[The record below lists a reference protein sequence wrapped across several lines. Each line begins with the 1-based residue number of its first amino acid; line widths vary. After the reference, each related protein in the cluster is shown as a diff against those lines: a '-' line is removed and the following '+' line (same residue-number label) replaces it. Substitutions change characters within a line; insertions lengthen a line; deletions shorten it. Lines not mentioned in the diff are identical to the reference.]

1 MKKTELIFNLISIPV
16 DIAALAAA
24 GTVSFYLR
32 FQFTQYVG
40 PVLFDLNFVD
50 LAGALAKIVP
60 LLLLIFAFLGLY
72 NLRGTRRFVH
82 EFNRILVGTSLVML
96 LGVVLFF
103 FNQSIFPSRF
113 IILSAWVLS
122 VIFILLGRFILKQV
136 QEASFAR
143 GYGLHKLVLVNGHG
157 MESKIIQKALRDR
170 SHGYEIVGE
179 LSNGPALL
187 GQLEQ
192 LAQQFH
198 LDEIMQA
205 DPSTPASENLQLV
218 EFARRKGIHFSFVPN
233 LFEVRQNSVE
243 INNLTGVPII
253 SLKNSPLDGW
263 GKVLKRILDIIVS
276 TFCLVIT
283 SPFFLI
289 LAILIKADSPGRVI
303 YAAERCGKR
312 ETFWFYKFRSMYA
325 HLSVGENFGNKGAE
339 DYLKTLINSN
349 DANRSGP
356 LYKIKNDPRVTPI
369 GRFLR
374 RSKLDEIPQFWNVL
388 KGDMSMVGPRPHL
401 PDQVERY
408 RDRYG
413 RMFSVKPGIFGLTQ
427 IAQISFPALPFEEEV
442 RLDTY
447 YIENWSLWLDIT
459 ILAKSFYMLVA
470 NEGSKEDY

>member
-1 MKKTELIFNLISIPV
+1 MKKTELIFNLISIPM
-16 DIAALAAA
+16 DIAALIAA
-24 GTVSFYLR
+24 GMVSFYLR
-32 FQFTQYVG
+32 FHFTEYVG
-40 PVLFDLNFVD
+40 PVLFDLNFSD
-50 LAGALAKIVP
+50 AASALVKVIP
-60 LLLLIFAFLGLY
+60 LLLLIFALLGLY
-72 NLRGTRRFVH
+72 NLRGTRRFIH
-82 EFNRILVGTSLVML
+82 EFNRILVGTSLGML
-96 LGVVLFF
+96 FGVVLFF

-113 IILSAWVLS
+113 IILAAWILS
-122 VIFILLGRFILKQV
+122 IIFILLGRFLLKQI
-136 QEASFAR
+136 QELTFAR

-157 MESKIIQKALRDR
+157 MESRIIQQALKDR

-179 LSNGPALL
+179 LSNGNNLINE
-187 GQLEQ
+187 LEQ
-192 LAQQFH
+192 LSAKFH

-205 DPSTPASENLQLV
+205 DPSASSFENLQLV

-233 LFEVRQNSVE
+233 LFEVHQNSVE

-263 GKVLKRILDIIVS
+263 GKVIKRILDIIVS
-276 TFCLVIT
+276 SICLIIT
-283 SPFFLI
+283 SPLFLI
-289 LAILIKADSPGRVI
+289 IAILIKLDSPGRII
-303 YAAERCGKR
+303 YAAERCGRR

-325 HLSVGENFGNKGAE
+325 HLSVGANFGNKEAE
-339 DYLKTLINSN
+339 EYLQTLIDSN

-356 LYKIKNDPRVTPI
+356 LYKIKDDPRVTPI

-401 PDQVERY
+401 PDQVEKY
-408 RDRYG
+408 RNRYG

-427 IAQISFPALPFEEEV
+427 IGQIAYPALPFEEEV

-459 ILAKSFYMLVA
+459 ILAKSFYLLMA
-470 NEGSKEDY
+470 GQGSKENY